1 MGKKIRVGLVYGG
14 RSGEHQVSLQT
25 AMAVLKAFDYDKYE
39 LIPFYITPK
48 GQWRSGAL
56 LNAPP
61 SAVAELQFNPAE
73 SEGMAAAFADAVGAE
88 ASSAS
93 SVSEFALLPVL
104 QGMSENGLEVDA
116 YAGDSRGI
124 DVMVPLLH
132 GTFGEDGTIQG
143 LFEMAG
149 LPYVG
154 AGVLASSVGMDKVA
168 MKTMFA
174 HVGLPQV
181 GYRYFIRYQWKQDRE
196 RCLRDVEELGY
207 PCFVKPANLGSSVGV
222 SKARNREELIGAIEE
237 ALRYDR
243 KVIVE
248 EFVDA
253 REIEV
258 SVLGNDDPRASV
270 PGEIRS
276 SNEFYDYNAKYID
289 GKSVMVIPADV
300 SPEVSESVRAMAIQA
315 FRSIDGSGL
324 CRADF
329 FLRRSDGALFI
340 NEVNTMPGFT
350 PFSMYPLMWKET
362 GVSYRE
368 LLDTLIQLAI
378 ERHDERQSIDYG
390 GGE

>member
-1 MGKKIRVGLVYGG
+1 MSNKIRIGLVYGG
-14 RSGEHQVSLQT
+14 RSGEHEVSLQT
-25 AMAVLKAFDYDKYE
+25 ALAVLKAFDYDRYE
-39 LIPFYITPK
+39 LIPFYITSK
-48 GQWRSGAL
+48 GQWRSGPL

-61 SAVAELQFNPAE
+61 SAVTELQFSPASAGGVIQE
-73 SEGMAAAFADAVGAE
+73 KQGAI
-88 ASSAS
+88 
-93 SVSEFALLPVL
+93 VNNALLPVL
-104 QGMSENGLEVDA
+104 QGMSERVIAEGSPVNDGKP
-116 YAGDSRGI
+116 I
-124 DVMVPLLH
+124 DVMLPLLH

-174 HVGLPQV
+174 QAGLPQV
-181 GYRYFIRYQWKQDRE
+181 GYRHFIRYQWKNNRE
-196 RCLRDVEELGY
+196 KCLDNVEELGY

-222 SKARNREELIGAIEE
+222 SKARNREELTVAVDE

-248 EFVDA
+248 QFVDA

-258 SVLGNDDPRASV
+258 SVLGNDEPRASV
-270 PGEIRS
+270 PGEICS
-276 SNEFYDYNAKYID
+276 SNEFYDYKAKYID
-289 GKSVMVIPADV
+289 GKSVMVIPAEIP
-300 SPEVSESVRAMAIQA
+300 PEVAESIRSMAVQA

-340 NEVNTMPGFT
+340 NEVNTLPGFT
-350 PFSMYPLMWKET
+350 PYSMYPLMWKES

-378 ERHDERQSIDYG
+378 ERHEERQSIDYG

>member
-1 MGKKIRVGLVYGG
+1 MGKKISVGLVYGG
-14 RSGEHQVSLQT
+14 RSGEHEVSLLT
-25 AMAVLKAFDYDKYE
+25 ALAVLKAFDYDRYE
-39 LIPFYITPK
+39 IIPFYITPK
-48 GQWRSGAL
+48 GQWRSGPL

-61 SAVAELQFNPAE
+61 AAVAELQFNPLMGS
-73 SEGMAAAFADAVGAE
+73 SEQE
-88 ASSAS
+88 EKISS
-93 SVSEFALLPVL
+93 ENALLPML
-104 QGMSENGLEVDA
+104 QGMSERILSEGSPAASSQAV
-116 YAGDSRGI
+116 
-124 DVMVPLLH
+124 DVMFPLLH

-174 HVGLPQV
+174 HAGLPQV
-181 GYRYFIRYQWKQDRE
+181 GYRHFLRFHWKKDRE
-196 RCLRDVEELGY
+196 QCLQSVEELGY

-222 SKARNREELIGAIEE
+222 SKARNREELVSAVDE

-270 PGEIRS
+270 PGEICS
-276 SNEFYDYNAKYID
+276 SNEFYDYKAKYTD
-289 GKSVMVIPADV
+289 GKSVMVIPADIP
-300 SPEVSESVRAMAIQA
+300 PETAEAVRTMAVQA
-315 FRSIDGSGL
+315 FQSIDGSGL

-340 NEVNTMPGFT
+340 NEVNTLPGFT
-350 PFSMYPLMWKET
+350 PYSMYPQMWKES
-362 GVSYRE
+362 GMPYRE

-378 ERHDERQSIDYG
+378 DRHAERQALEYG
-390 GGE
+390 AEV

>member
-1 MGKKIRVGLVYGG
+1 MSNKIRIGLVYGG
-14 RSGEHQVSLQT
+14 RSGEHEVSLQT
-25 AMAVLKAFDYDKYE
+25 ALAVLKAFDYDRYE
-39 LIPFYITPK
+39 LIPFYITSK
-48 GQWRSGAL
+48 GQWRSGPL

-61 SAVAELQFNPAE
+61 SAVTELQFSPASAGGIIQE
-73 SEGMAAAFADAVGAE
+73 KQGAI
-88 ASSAS
+88 
-93 SVSEFALLPVL
+93 VSNALLPVL
-104 QGMSENGLEVDA
+104 QGMSERVIGEGSPVNDGKP
-116 YAGDSRGI
+116 I
-124 DVMVPLLH
+124 DVMLPLLH

-174 HVGLPQV
+174 QAGLPQV
-181 GYRYFIRYQWKQDRE
+181 GYRHFIRYQWKNNRE
-196 RCLRDVEELGY
+196 KCLDNVEELGY

-222 SKARNREELIGAIEE
+222 SKARNREELTVAVDE

-248 EFVDA
+248 QFVDA

-258 SVLGNDDPRASV
+258 SVLGNDEPRASV
-270 PGEIRS
+270 PGEICS
-276 SNEFYDYNAKYID
+276 SNEFYDYKAKYID
-289 GKSVMVIPADV
+289 GKSVMVIPAEIP
-300 SPEVSESVRAMAIQA
+300 PEVAESVRSMAVQA

-340 NEVNTMPGFT
+340 NEVNTLPGFT
-350 PFSMYPLMWKET
+350 PYSMYPLMWKES

-378 ERHDERQSIDYG
+378 ERHEERQSIDYG

>member
-1 MGKKIRVGLVYGG
+1 MGNKIRVGLVYGG
-14 RSGEHQVSLQT
+14 RSGEHEVSLQT
-25 AMAVLKAFDYDKYE
+25 ALAVLKAFDYDRYE
-39 LIPFYITPK
+39 LIPFYITAK
-48 GQWRSGAL
+48 GQWRSGPL
-56 LNAPP
+56 LSAPP
-61 SAVAELQFNPAE
+61 SAVAELQFNP
-73 SEGMAAAFADAVGAE
+73 SSSDTVAAPAN
-88 ASSAS
+88 
-93 SVSEFALLPVL
+93 ALLPVL
-104 QGMSENGLEVDA
+104 EGMSERSMVEAPTADDGKA
-116 YAGDSRGI
+116 I
-124 DVMVPLLH
+124 DVMFPLLH

-174 HVGLPQV
+174 HAGLPQV
-181 GYRYFIRYQWKQDRE
+181 GYRHFLRYQWKQNRE
-196 RCLRDVEELGY
+196 NCLESVEELGY

-222 SKARNREELIGAIEE
+222 SKARNREELVSAVDE

-258 SVLGNDDPRASV
+258 SVLGNDEPRASV
-270 PGEIRS
+270 PGEICS
-276 SNEFYDYNAKYID
+276 SNEFYDYKAKYVD
-289 GKSVMVIPADV
+289 GKSVMVIPA
-300 SPEVSESVRAMAIQA
+300 EVSSEVAEAVRTMAVQA
-315 FRSIDGSGL
+315 FQSIDGSGL

-340 NEVNTMPGFT
+340 NEVNTLPGFT
-350 PFSMYPLMWKET
+350 PYSMYPLMWKES

-378 ERHDERQSIDYG
+378 DRHAERQSLEYG
-390 GGE
+390 GE

>member
-1 MGKKIRVGLVYGG
+1 MGNKIRIGLVYGG
-14 RSGEHQVSLQT
+14 RSGEHEVSLQT
-25 AMAVLKAFDYDKYE
+25 ALAVLKAFDYDRYE
-39 LIPFYITPK
+39 LIPFYITSK
-48 GQWRSGAL
+48 GQWRSGPL

-61 SAVAELQFNPAE
+61 SAVAELQFAPAK
-73 SEGMAAAFADAVGAE
+73 ADGEVHEQQGAAVGGGN
-88 ASSAS
+88 
-93 SVSEFALLPVL
+93 ALLPVL
-104 QGMSENGLEVDA
+104 QGMSERVLTEGSPVDD
-116 YAGDSRGI
+116 GKPI
-124 DVMVPLLH
+124 DVMLPLLH

-174 HVGLPQV
+174 QAGLPQV
-181 GYRYFIRYQWKQDRE
+181 GYRHFIRYQWKNNRE
-196 RCLRDVEELGY
+196 QCLDNVEELGY

-222 SKARNREELIGAIEE
+222 SKARNREELAAAVDE

-270 PGEIRS
+270 PGEICS
-276 SNEFYDYNAKYID
+276 SNEFYDYKAKYID
-289 GKSVMVIPADV
+289 GKSVMVIPAEIP
-300 SPEVSESVRAMAIQA
+300 PEVAESVRAMALQA

-340 NEVNTMPGFT
+340 NEVNTLPGFT
-350 PFSMYPLMWKET
+350 PYSMYPLMWKES

-368 LLDTLIQLAI
+368 LLDMLIQLAI
-378 ERHDERQSIDYG
+378 ERHEERQSIDYG
-390 GGE
+390 GGA

>member
-1 MGKKIRVGLVYGG
+1 MAHKVRVGLVYGG
-14 RSGEHQVSLQT
+14 RSGEHEVSLQT
-25 AMAVLKAFDYDKYE
+25 ALAVLKSFDYDKYE
-39 LIPFYITPK
+39 LIPYYITK
-48 GQWRSGAL
+48 TGQWRSGPL
-56 LNAPP
+56 LQAPP
-61 SAVAELQFNPAE
+61 SAVSELQFPAA
-73 SEGMAAAFADAVGAE
+73 SAASADGSGAGG
-88 ASSAS
+88 SSLVVTGS
-93 SVSEFALLPVL
+93 SLAPLL
-104 QGMSENGLEVDA
+104 QGMSDRVLSAEGA
-116 YAGDSRGI
+116 AAGDRAI
-124 DVMVPLLH
+124 DVMFPLLH

-154 AGVLASSVGMDKVA
+154 AGVLASAVGMDKAA

-174 HVGLPQV
+174 QAGLPQV
-181 GYRYFIRYQWKQDRE
+181 GYRYFTRFQWNKDRE
-196 RCLRDVEELGY
+196 GELAGIEELLGY

-222 SKARNREELIGAIEE
+222 SKARNREELIAAVQE

-243 KVIVE
+243 KVIIE

-270 PGEIRS
+270 PGEIVS
-276 SNEFYDYNAKYID
+276 SNEFYDYKAKYID
-289 GKSVMVIPADV
+289 GKSVMVIPAEIP
-300 SPEVSESVRAMAIQA
+300 PETAQTIRELAVRAFLA
-315 FRSIDGSGL
+315 IDGSGL

-340 NEVNTMPGFT
+340 NEVNTLPGFT

-362 GVSYRE
+362 GLPYAE
-368 LLDTLIQLAI
+368 LLDTLIRLAI
-378 ERHDERQSIDYG
+378 ERFEEKQAIDYG

>member
-1 MGKKIRVGLVYGG
+1 MGNKTRVGLVYGG
-14 RSGEHQVSLQT
+14 RSGEHEVSLQT
-25 AMAVLKAFDYDKYE
+25 AWAVLKAFDFDRYE
-39 LIPFYITPK
+39 LIPFYITPR
-48 GQWRSGAL
+48 GQWRSGPL

-61 SAVAELQFNPAE
+61 SAVAELQFTPFKVE
-73 SEGMAAAFADAVGAE
+73 TSSDPSS
-88 ASSAS
+88 SSADHS
-93 SVSEFALLPVL
+93 LLPVL
-104 QGMSENGLEVDA
+104 QGMSERVLKDGSMFSD
-116 YAGDSRGI
+116 GKPI
-124 DVMVPLLH
+124 DVMLPLLH

-174 HVGLPQV
+174 HAGLPQV
-181 GYRYFIRYQWKQDRE
+181 GYRYFIRYQWKKDRE
-196 RCLRDVEELGY
+196 QCLSNVEELGY

-222 SKARNREELIGAIEE
+222 SKARNREELISAVEE

-270 PGEIRS
+270 PGEICS
-276 SNEFYDYNAKYID
+276 SNEFYDYKAKYID
-289 GKSVMVIPADV
+289 GKSVMVIPAEI
-300 SPEVSESVRAMAIQA
+300 SPEVAEAVRTMAVQA

-340 NEVNTMPGFT
+340 NEVNTLPGFT
-350 PFSMYPLMWKET
+350 PYSMYPQMWKES

-378 ERHDERQSIDYG
+378 ERYDEKQSLEYG
-390 GGE
+390 GGGE

>member
-1 MGKKIRVGLVYGG
+1 MGHKVRVGLVYGG
-14 RSGEHQVSLQT
+14 RSGEHEVSLQT
-25 AMAVLKAFDYDKYE
+25 ALAVLKAFDYDKYE
-39 LIPFYITPK
+39 LIPFYITK
-48 GQWRSGAL
+48 TGQWRSGPL
-56 LNAPP
+56 LQAPP
-61 SAVAELQFNPAE
+61 AAVAELQF
-73 SEGMAAAFADAVGAE
+73 EGRPEPSDSDGVQLQAQ
-88 ASSAS
+88 
-93 SVSEFALLPVL
+93 ALLPVI
-104 QGMSENGLEVDA
+104 QGMSESVLAAKGAPAD
-116 YAGDSRGI
+116 DRPI
-124 DVMVPLLH
+124 DVMFPLLH

-154 AGVLASSVGMDKVA
+154 AGVLASAVGMDKAA

-174 HVGLPQV
+174 QAGLPQV
-181 GYRYFIRYQWKQDRE
+181 AYRYFTRFQWNRGRE
-196 RCLRDVEELGY
+196 FELAGIEESLGY

-222 SKARNREELIGAIEE
+222 SKARNREELVAAIEE

-258 SVLGNDDPRASV
+258 SVLGNDEPRASV
-270 PGEIRS
+270 PGEIVS
-276 SNEFYDYNAKYID
+276 SNEFYDYKAKYID
-289 GKSVMVIPADV
+289 GKSVMVIPAEIP
-300 SPEVSESVRAMAIQA
+300 PETAQAIREMAVRAFLA
-315 FRSIDGSGL
+315 IDGSGL

-329 FLRRSDGALFI
+329 FLRRSDGAVFI

-368 LLDTLIQLAI
+368 LLDTLIRLGI
-378 ERHDERQSIDYG
+378 ERYEEKQAIDYG
-390 GGE
+390 GGAAE

>member
-14 RSGEHQVSLQT
+14 RSGEHQVSLLT
-25 AMAVLKAFDYDKYE
+25 ALAVLKAFDYERYE
-39 LIPFYITPK
+39 IIPFYITPK
-48 GQWRSGAL
+48 GQWRSGSL
-56 LNAPP
+56 LSAPP
-61 SAVAELQFNPAE
+61 SAVAELQFAPSEMGSGSTESGIVMQQAPAITNN
-73 SEGMAAAFADAVGAE
+73 
-88 ASSAS
+88 
-93 SVSEFALLPVL
+93 ALFPVL
-104 QGMSENGLEVDA
+104 QGMSERVLSEGSGDA
-116 YAGDSRGI
+116 IDDDGKAI
-124 DVMVPLLH
+124 DVMLPLLH

-154 AGVLASSVGMDKVA
+154 AGVMASSVGMDKVA

-174 HVGLPQV
+174 HAGLPQV
-181 GYRYFIRYQWKQDRE
+181 GYRYFIRYEWKQNRE
-196 RCLRDVEELGY
+196 QCLLSVEELGY

-222 SKARNREELIGAIEE
+222 SKARNREELVTAIEE

-243 KVIVE
+243 KVIIE

-258 SVLGNDDPRASV
+258 SVLGNDDPQASV
-270 PGEIRS
+270 PGEIVS
-276 SNEFYDYNAKYID
+276 SNEFYDYKAKYLD
-289 GKSVMVIPADV
+289 GKSAMVIPAEI
-300 SPEVSESVRAMAIQA
+300 SPEVTEAVRMMAVQA

-340 NEVNTMPGFT
+340 NEVNTLPGFT
-350 PFSMYPLMWKET
+350 PFSMYPQMWKES

-368 LLDTLIQLAI
+368 LLDKLIQLAI
-378 ERHDERQSIDYG
+378 ERHEERQSIDYG

>member
-1 MGKKIRVGLVYGG
+1 MTGNKIRVGLVYGG

-25 AMAVLKAFDYDKYE
+25 ALAVLKAFDYDRYE
-39 LIPFYITPK
+39 IIPFYITPK
-48 GQWRSGAL
+48 GQWRSGGL

-61 SAVAELQFNPAE
+61 AAVAELQYASVNASEESIVDGSAE
-73 SEGMAAAFADAVGAE
+73 FTGN
-88 ASSAS
+88 
-93 SVSEFALLPVL
+93 ALLPVL
-104 QGMSENGLEVDA
+104 QGMSENVLAEGTARSD
-116 YAGDSRGI
+116 DKNI
-124 DVMVPLLH
+124 DVMLPLLH

-174 HVGLPQV
+174 HAGLPQV
-181 GYRYFIRYQWKQDRE
+181 GYRHFIRYQWKQDRE
-196 RCLRDVEELGY
+196 RCLAIVEELGY

-222 SKARNREELIGAIEE
+222 SKARNREELTVAIEE

-243 KVIVE
+243 KVIIE

-258 SVLGNDDPRASV
+258 SVLGNDEPRASV
-270 PGEIRS
+270 PGEICS
-276 SNEFYDYNAKYID
+276 SNEFYDYKAKYTD
-289 GKSVMVIPADV
+289 GKSIMVIPAEI
-300 SPEVSESVRAMAIQA
+300 PAETAESVRAMALQA
-315 FRSIDGSGL
+315 FRAIDGSGL

-340 NEVNTMPGFT
+340 NEVNTLPGFT
-350 PFSMYPLMWKET
+350 PYSMYPLMWKES

-378 ERHDERQSIDYG
+378 ERHEERQSIDYG
-390 GGE
+390 GEE

>member
-1 MGKKIRVGLVYGG
+1 MGSNRIRVGLVYGG

-25 AMAVLKAFDYDKYE
+25 AMAVLKAFDYDRYE

-48 GQWRSGAL
+48 GQWRSGPL
-56 LNAPP
+56 LSAPP
-61 SAVAELQFNPAE
+61 SAVAELQFAPISS
-73 SEGMAAAFADAVGAE
+73 SEPRSRDAQEQGA
-88 ASSAS
+88 S
-93 SVSEFALLPVL
+93 FGNALLPVL
-104 QGMSENGLEVDA
+104 QGMSERVLLEGSPAND
-116 YAGDSRGI
+116 DKPI
-124 DVMVPLLH
+124 DVMLPLLH

-174 HVGLPQV
+174 QAGLPQV
-181 GYRYFIRYQWKQDRE
+181 GYRHFIRYQWKTDRE
-196 RCLRDVEELGY
+196 QCLQNVEELGY

-222 SKARNREELIGAIEE
+222 SKARNREELVAAVEE

-276 SNEFYDYNAKYID
+276 SNEFYDYKAKYID
-289 GKSVMVIPADV
+289 GKSVMVIPADIP
-300 SPEVSESVRAMAIQA
+300 PEVAESVRRMAVHA

-340 NEVNTMPGFT
+340 NEVNTLPGFT
-350 PFSMYPLMWKET
+350 PYSMYPLMWKES

-378 ERHDERQSIDYG
+378 ERHEERQSIDYG
-390 GGE
+390 GEE